1 MTCGEFLI
9 DSFLTTKFIIHFWSV
24 EKLQQ
29 SLMVTHS
36 SNKKQNNSKNIG
48 DSSSNISQSAEKG
61 LWQLSVEARS
71 MCS

>member
-1 MTCGEFLI
+1 VEKFFI

-29 SLMVTHS
+29 SLVVNTQQQ
-36 SNKKQNNSKNIG
+36 QNNSKNIG